1 MKILE
6 AAVGFLLVS
15 FSVGADMPA
24 LMVGHPAP
32 KLQASKWVQGAP
44 VKEFERDKAYVVE
57 FWATWCGPCVVAIP
71 HLNDLHNKFKDKGLV
86 VIGQDVWEN
95 DTAAV
100 EPFVK
105 KMGEQMSYRVAL
117 DTPEEGSRGK
127 MADTWMKAAGR
138 TGIPSSFVV
147 DKRGLIAWI
156 GHPMEL
162 KEPLLQKV
170 LNGSFDVARA
180 GAEYEQKLKREKAE
194 EPLWEEFNR
203 RMKSKEWDEAD
214 AALTKLENARPENE
228 RSDLAVRRF
237 NLLMDRKDYAR
248 AYKLAAQLSD
258 AHPDDVAIQGALAS
272 RMYAPGASERD
283 LDLAEKIARRANE
296 AGKGTDPGMLTI
308 LAQVLFLKGEKDA
321 AIEYQTKAVEL
332 LAEGPRRR
340 SLQQTLDR
348 YKKADKPKTE

>member
-32 KLQASKWVQGAP
+32 KLHASKWVQGEP
-44 VKEFERDKAYVVE
+44 VKEFERDKAYLVE
-57 FWATWCGPCVVAIP
+57 FWATWCGPCVIAIP
-71 HLNDLHNKFKDKGLV
+71 HVNDLHNKFKDKGLV

-100 EPFVK
+100 EPFLK
-105 KMGEQMSYRVAL
+105 KMGEKMSYRVAL

-138 TGIPSSFVV
+138 NSIPSSFVV
-147 DKRGLIAWI
+147 DKRGRIAWI

-162 KEPLLQKV
+162 KEPLLQEV

-203 RMKSKEWDEAD
+203 RMKAKEWDEAD

-237 NLLMDRKDYAR
+237 NLLMDRKDYKA

-272 RMYAPGASERD
+272 RMYTPGASERD
-283 LDLAEKIARRANE
+283 LDLAEKIARRAND
-296 AGKGTDPGMLTI
+296 AAQGTDAGMLTI
-308 LAQVLFLKGEKDA
+308 LAQVLFLKGEKEA
-321 AIEYQTKAVEL
+321 AIEYQTKAVAL
-332 LAEGPRRR
+332 LAEGPRRQ

-348 YKKADKPKTE
+348 YKKADKPKAE